1 MTKTVVLNRNIPIID
16 RDSFLTPFDKMFDQI
31 VESSFPDVTKSV
43 GVKPF
48 QGTAYPKVNVYEYD
62 DKIGIVAEIPGLDK
76 KQLNIEVEDGVLTVS
91 GDKHGVHEDDGAKVI
106 RRELKSSSFKR
117 SFELGDLLDGDN
129 ISANFK
135 DGVLSI
141 SVPKVE
147 PEKPKKKFIKIKQVK
162 KLIYVN
168 DELYIVLGTAS
179 VKVTKNTEKL
189 KEQYSLA
196 DAVLRNGN
204 KYYICM
210 KTIDVE
216 FEELYQV

>member
-1 MTKTVVLNRNIPIID
+1 MTKVAFRTNVPFFD
-16 RDSFLTPFDKMFDQI
+16 RDDFLTPFDKMFDTM
-31 VESSFPDVTKSV
+31 VETQFPDVVKQV
-43 GVKPF
+43 GVKPY
-48 QGTAYPKVNVYEYD
+48 QGSAYPKVNVYEYD

-141 SVPKVE
+141 SVPKIE
-147 PEKPKKKFIKIKQVK
+147 PEKPKKKFVKI
-162 KLIYVN
+162 
-168 DELYIVLGTAS
+168 S
-179 VKVTKNTEKL
+179 
-189 KEQYSLA
+189 
-196 DAVLRNGN
+196 
-204 KYYICM
+204 
-210 KTIDVE
+210 
-216 FEELYQV
+216 